1 MSVYKFGAF
10 ELDQAER
17 VLLREGKKLSLT
29 PKVFDTLL
37 VLVQSAGRLMTKES
51 LLEEIWPDAFVEEA
65 NLSVNVASLR
75 RALGETPGEHQY
87 IETVSKRGYRFVAN
101 VVLVERERDSVVERS
116 ELRSTAKAAEE
127 SPGGTDSGFKSLAV
141 LPFGNASA
149 DPNADYLSDGLTES
163 IINRMSQLHNL
174 QVVARTTVFR
184 YKDEPA
190 DPKAVG
196 RELGVRS
203 VLSGRILQLG
213 DRLII
218 RAELIDV
225 LNGCQIWG
233 EQYHRSISDILA
245 VQEEISEA
253 ISERLKVQL
262 TLKERER
269 LSKHYTENGEAYK
282 NYLKGRYHWNKFDQ
296 SSLKRAIDYFS
307 QAIDAD
313 PTYALA
319 YAGLADSYYRLSNV
333 YAPTRDAMPKAK
345 AAAIKALEID
355 DELSEAHAALGLI
368 RMLYEWDW
376 SGAQEELRRAVEI
389 TPNNAVAHQRFAL
402 FLMLLGRFHEA
413 KQHLEIVLT
422 VDPLSAHAYWHTAL
436 SLFLQH
442 KHELAIEEIR
452 KALDLDSHFQPALYL
467 LGRIQLALG
476 KIGRALEV
484 FTRLL
489 ALSDAPL
496 FLAALGYSY
505 ALADKK
511 RPARNVL
518 KELELQSTHR
528 YVSAY
533 SKATIHLALGEK
545 NEAFSCLEEACTNR
559 CEMLTWLKVDP
570 AFDIVRTDLR
580 FTNLLRRVGLDREY
594 ESLQRRAAS

>member
-1 MSVYKFGAF
+1 M
-10 ELDQAER
+10 
-17 VLLREGKKLSLT
+17 
-29 PKVFDTLL
+29 
-37 VLVQSAGRLMTKES
+37 
-51 LLEEIWPDAFVEEA
+51 
-65 NLSVNVASLR
+65 
-75 RALGETPGEHQY
+75 
-87 IETVSKRGYRFVAN
+87 
-101 VVLVERERDSVVERS
+101 
-116 ELRSTAKAAEE
+116 
-127 SPGGTDSGFKSLAV
+127 
-141 LPFGNASA
+141 
-149 DPNADYLSDGLTES
+149 
-163 IINRMSQLHNL
+163 
-174 QVVARTTVFR
+174 
-184 YKDEPA
+184 
-190 DPKAVG
+190 
-196 RELGVRS
+196 
-203 VLSGRILQLG
+203 
-213 DRLII
+213 
-218 RAELIDV
+218 
-225 LNGCQIWG
+225 
-233 EQYHRSISDILA
+233 
-245 VQEEISEA
+245 
-253 ISERLKVQL
+253 
-262 TLKERER
+262 
-269 LSKHYTENGEAYK
+269 SKHYTENGEAYK

-296 SSLKRAIDYFS
+296 ISLKRAIDYFS
-307 QAIDAD
+307 RAIDAD

-376 SGAQEELRRAVEI
+376 SGAQKELGRAVEI
-389 TPNNAVAHQRFAL
+389 TPNNAVAHQRLGL

-496 FLAALGYSY
+496 FVAALGYSY
-505 ALADKK
+505 ALAGKK
-511 RPARNVL
+511 RQARSVL
-518 KELELQSTHR
+518 MELESQSIHR

-545 NEAFSCLEEACTNR
+545 NDAFSCLEEACTNR

-580 FTNLLRRVGLDREY
+580 FTNLLRRVGLGREY